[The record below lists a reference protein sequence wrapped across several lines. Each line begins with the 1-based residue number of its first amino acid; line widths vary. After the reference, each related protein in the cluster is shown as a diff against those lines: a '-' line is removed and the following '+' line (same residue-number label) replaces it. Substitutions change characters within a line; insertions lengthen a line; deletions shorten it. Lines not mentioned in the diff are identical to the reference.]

1 MLGRLLTKLY
11 MLFVVIFGVSKILQ
25 LEEMETDNGSQ
36 PEVTPYL
43 KRLLHLYDVLEQLPE
58 RVTEAGDFDSINYSL
73 IISKF
78 STIKELIN
86 NLEKTTNKFREVVEK
101 PNEVT
106 TDIPGFLQISYMVD
120 MSDILA
126 NFLINDGKYLNIK
139 EVVALIKKHT
149 GEVITLYTQMK
160 ELEELDEDF
169 IDYFERITTPTCI
182 EIIHFIERLHALG
195 VKDV

>member
-11 MLFVVIFGVSKILQ
+11 TLFVVFFGVTKILQ
-25 LEEMETDNGSQ
+25 LEEMETDNEPQ
-36 PEVTPYL
+36 PAVTPYL
-43 KRLLHLYDVLEQLPE
+43 ERLLHLHDVLEQLPE
-58 RVTEAGDFDSINYSL
+58 AITEAGDFDRINYSL
-73 IISKF
+73 IVSKF
-78 STIKELIN
+78 SSIKELIN
-86 NLEKTTNKFREVVEK
+86 NLEKIVNKFSEVVEN

-106 TDIPGFLQISYMVD
+106 TDISGFLQISYMMD
-120 MSDILA
+120 NGEILA
-126 NFLINDGKYLNIK
+126 KFLITDGKYLNIK
-139 EVVALIKKHT
+139 EVVALIKKRT

-169 IDYFERITTPTCI
+169 IDYFERITTPTCN